1 MKSYFLLPFLILLFI
16 GCQSVKYPSFQ
27 QAATASNGMVSTGQ
41 PLATLA
47 GQQMLEQG
55 GNAVDAAVASAFA
68 LAVVEPSMNGIG
80 GRMQAI
86 VRLPNGEIH
95 GIDGTT
101 QAPIQYDTA
110 TTPPVRYGYGVIGI
124 PGVVAG
130 LTKLQKE
137 HGKLTLE
144 KVMQP
149 AIKYAKKGFSILPG
163 EAKRQAAALKQLKE
177 FEGSRAH
184 FLKNGESNKA
194 GEKWVQKDLGNVL
207 EQVAKGGHDAFYKG
221 EIARKIVADF
231 KANGGLSLIHI

>member
-101 QAPIQYDTA
+101 EAPSNMIQRLLRQYDMA
-110 TTPPVRYGYGVIGI
+110 MG
-124 PGVVAG
+124 
-130 LTKLQKE
+130 
-137 HGKLTLE
+137 
-144 KVMQP
+144 
-149 AIKYAKKGFSILPG
+149 
-163 EAKRQAAALKQLKE
+163 
-177 FEGSRAH
+177 
-184 FLKNGESNKA
+184 
-194 GEKWVQKDLGNVL
+194 
-207 EQVAKGGHDAFYKG
+207 
-221 EIARKIVADF
+221 
-231 KANGGLSLIHI
+231 